1 MDTDDVLTA
10 KLRSDEVEAFVGRT
24 DDRGWLHS
32 GLTREQY
39 EQTHGDRN

>member
-1 MDTDDVLTA
+1 MDTDRILIA
-10 KLRSDEVEAFVGRT
+10 KLRADEA
-24 DDRGWLHS
+24 RGWLHS